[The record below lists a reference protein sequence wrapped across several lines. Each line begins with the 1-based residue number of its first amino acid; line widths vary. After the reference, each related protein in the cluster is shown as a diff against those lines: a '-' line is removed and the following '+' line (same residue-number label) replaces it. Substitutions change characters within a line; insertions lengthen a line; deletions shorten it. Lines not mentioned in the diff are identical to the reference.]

1 MHVIVNRL
9 SMETTQEKYPHS
21 RRSFFVR
28 LFSGIAGGWIVG
40 NLFSSLVRNTTV
52 IGSTQVVQVKINP
65 LAVPRTNKDTIS
77 HGA

>member
-1 MHVIVNRL
+1 MRVIVKRL
-9 SMETTQEKYPHS
+9 SMETTQEKYSHS

-40 NLFSSLVRNTTV
+40 NLFSSLVRSTTGT
-52 IGSTQVVQVKINP
+52 GSKRVVQAKINP
-65 LAVPRTNKDTIS
+65 LAVQRTNKDSIS